1 MSPSS
6 PYVAFFAQGTSALV
20 LCTRL
25 VAHLM
30 HISFCLMQENVHCH
44 KCGKDTHQHSYV
56 QYFYNVMSTSISVQ
70 GVFKAGQPLGKALKD
85 IEGQSQKSCDTD
97 KGTIA
102 PPVAVS

>member
-1 MSPSS
+1 MPRFELAATQ
-6 PYVAFFAQGTSALV
+6 PINQK
-20 LCTRL
+20 
-25 VAHLM
+25 LM
-30 HISFCLMQENVHCH
+30 NVSLYLMQENVHCH

-70 GVFKAGQPLGKALKD
+70 GVLMAGQPLGEALKD

-102 PPVAVS
+102 PPMAVL